1 MTTPSNIQELVASTN
16 PAMGDYVVE
25 LYGNTY
31 IHQCQTSGS
40 IIAYKQDIR
49 GKLHLIDTI
58 CSDQQ
63 VQQLSAASDGR
74 HFAFI
79 AYDSQPE
86 TDTHQIGDAYVYYL
100 DTINKCIEQ
109 VYTWPIYTIKD
120 LGMPQVPCL
129 LLFFSMNGKFAVFAD
144 SNHTM
149 HIQSLYT
156 DDTERCINMA
166 CSVEGD
172 WEVLG
177 CSHPAGFIQG
187 SDYLLWHNP
196 SGHLA
201 MVDLLSNGH
210 VEHHTLSP
218 TIQLESAH
226 LGCWLHNDYLIH
238 VNPKTKCVDIY
249 HVNPVEHIITLVES
263 VDIGRTSRVQC
274 APGPDSQSV
283 ILNYAG
289 TSRLVQLHH

>member
-1 MTTPSNIQELVASTN
+1 MTTPSTIQELVASTN
-16 PAMGDYVVE
+16 PVGGDYVVE

-40 IIAYKQDIR
+40 IIAYQQDTQ
-49 GKLHLIDTI
+49 GKLHLIGII

-100 DTINKCIEQ
+100 DTINMCIEHA
-109 VYTWPIYTIKD
+109 YTWPIYTIND
-120 LGMPQVPCL
+120 MGMSRTPKV

-149 HIQSLYT
+149 YIQSLYT
-156 DDTERCINMA
+156 DDAEYRINMA
-166 CSVEGD
+166 CTVDDE

-177 CSHPAGFIQG
+177 CSNTTGFIQG

-201 MVDLLSNGH
+201 MVDLLSEGR

-238 VNPKTKCVDIY
+238 INPKTRCADIY
-249 HVNPVEHIITLVES
+249 HVNPVGHTITLVES
-263 VDIGRTSRVQC
+263 IDIGRTSRVQC

-283 ILNYAG
+283 VLHYSDTA
-289 TSRLVQLHH
+289 RLVQLHH